1 MFHPVAAPKR
11 RAFAVLF
18 VLGLLGLASC
28 STGLA
33 APSSA
38 PAAAAN
44 YATLRTNYA
53 SILDTLNAAT
63 RVYETQFTQ
72 DRQGVTDQQTVDQ
85 LSGPYATALSDLA
98 TSLSKLTVPNTM
110 LGDLHR
116 FIGTASTLADDFR
129 AGAAD
134 WPSHTGQQQYTADIA
149 SFNSAK
155 AIFTSDINSLLPQ

>member
-1 MFHPVAAPKR
+1 MLHPAAAPKR
-11 RAFAVLF
+11 RAFAVLCA
-18 VLGLLGLASC
+18 LGLLGLASC

-33 APSSA
+33 APTSV
-38 PAAAAN
+38 PAAAVN
-44 YATLRTNYA
+44 YATFRNNYA

-72 DRQGVTDQQTVDQ
+72 DQLGVTDQQIVEQ
-85 LSGPYATALSDLA
+85 LSGPYAIALSDLA
-98 TSLSKLTVPNTM
+98 TSLSNLTVPNTM

-116 FIGTASTLADDFR
+116 FIGTASTLADDVR

-134 WPSHTGQQQYTADIA
+134 WPSHTGQQQYIADIA

-155 AIFTSDINSLLPQ
+155 AIFTSDINSLPQ

>member
-1 MFHPVAAPKR
+1 MSHHAAPLKR
-11 RAFAVLF
+11 RAFALLC

-28 STGLA
+28 SMGPTA
-33 APSSA
+33 ATSP
-38 PAAAAN
+38 PAAALN
-44 YATLRTNYA
+44 YSTLRTEYA
-53 SILDTLNAAT
+53 SILETLNAAT

-72 DRQGVTDQQTVDQ
+72 DQQGVTDQQTVDQ

-98 TSLSKLTVPNTM
+98 TSLSELTVPNTM

-116 FIGTASTLADDFR
+116 FIGTASTLADDFW

-134 WPSHTGQQQYTADIA
+134 WPSQTGQQQYIADIA

-155 AIFTSDINSLLPQ
+155 AIFTSDINSLPQ